1 MPSAIW
7 PRASCYDANDLG
19 LSADTTLQRLLSCR
33 NVRANALFLVQRW
46 SGSRANPALR
56 GHRWPFRGRK
66 SKGPVQSSLASRRVT
81 CASSADTGSPRTHRL
96 LLRCS
101 ETRAGRGITR
111 ASCHCWTE
119 TCPCSYLMSRMF
131 IGNIRDETDPYRE
144 NHMLKSRCELMGFTH
159 LQCSKTYGDLFLPK
173 YDFHMWFS
181 CGFSVRG
188 TS

>member
-33 NVRANALFLVQRW
+33 TVRANALFLVQRW

-119 TCPCSYLMSRMF
+119 TCQCSYLMSRMF
-131 IGNIRDETDPYRE
+131 IGNIRDETDPYRK
-144 NHMLKSRCELMGFTH
+144 KSHVGITLWTHGFHTFTMFQN
-159 LQCSKTYGDLFLPK
+159 LWWFISSKIWFSR
-173 YDFHMWFS
+173 DFHVVFL
-181 CGFSVRG
+181 
-188 TS
+188 